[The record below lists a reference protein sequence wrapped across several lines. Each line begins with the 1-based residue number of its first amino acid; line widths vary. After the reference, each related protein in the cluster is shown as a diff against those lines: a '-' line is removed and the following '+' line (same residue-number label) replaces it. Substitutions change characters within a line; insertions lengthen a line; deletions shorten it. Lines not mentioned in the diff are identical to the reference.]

1 MSSTERFER
10 IREAEKGSAL
20 IAIIK
25 RRWLVASTVLIA
37 CVAIAAIH
45 QKRAVKSY
53 EATASVVFQS
63 GTLSEQGLQVS
74 SSGSS
79 EPQRE
84 ADTEVLIAHS
94 PEVAQAVRKQLLT
107 SVSVGQLLSDVQV
120 EAAPNA
126 NILNIVASTR
136 DPQTSALLANA
147 FAAQYIA
154 FRTRTGLEGIDAA
167 ASKLRQQ
174 IAALPAGSTERVTQE
189 QSLQRLTGLRA
200 VAGGGANIIGRAAV
214 PTSPSGRKLSTTIL
228 LGLIAGL
235 ALAIAIALLIE
246 SLDRRIRTVD
256 EAEQEYGLSAVTSVP
271 QSGFR
276 AGRPERREQA
286 LEAFR
291 ILRSE
296 LDFAAVT
303 RQLDTL
309 MVTSAISEEGKTTVA
324 VELARVIA
332 MAGRRVILM
341 ELDLRRPGFASH
353 FDLDPRGGITSV
365 LTHQAPLADLL
376 EEPIPELPNLSVLP
390 AGRLPQNPSEMLTS
404 PRVAEIIA
412 DLASR
417 SDMIIIDAP
426 PLNPVADTQVL
437 LNNPAIH
444 ATLVVARVN
453 RVKRDEARRAKSIL
467 ARHMIEPVGL
477 VVTGVADQR
486 MYGYSGYGD
495 TDVPPDAGVETP
507 PRRSRGASSAQRRL
521 TL

>member
-1 MSSTERFER
+1 
-10 IREAEKGSAL
+10 
-20 IAIIK
+20 
-25 RRWLVASTVLIA
+25 
-37 CVAIAAIH
+37 
-45 QKRAVKSY
+45 
-53 EATASVVFQS
+53 
-63 GTLSEQGLQVS
+63 
-74 SSGSS
+74 
-79 EPQRE
+79 
-84 ADTEVLIAHS
+84 
-94 PEVAQAVRKQLLT
+94 
-107 SVSVGQLLSDVQV
+107 
-120 EAAPNA
+120 
-126 NILNIVASTR
+126 
-136 DPQTSALLANA
+136 
-147 FAAQYIA
+147 
-154 FRTRTGLEGIDAA
+154 
-167 ASKLRQQ
+167 
-174 IAALPAGSTERVTQE
+174 
-189 QSLQRLTGLRA
+189 
-200 VAGGGANIIGRAAV
+200 
-214 PTSPSGRKLSTTIL
+214 
-228 LGLIAGL
+228 
-235 ALAIAIALLIE
+235 
-246 SLDRRIRTVD
+246 
-256 EAEQEYGLSAVTSVP
+256 
-271 QSGFR
+271 
-276 AGRPERREQA
+276 
-286 LEAFR
+286 
-291 ILRSE
+291 LRSE

-495 TDVPPDAGVETP
+495 TDVPHDAGVETP